1 MKSKTILVSHNF
13 NPGHYSHL
21 IASKKLFIELG
32 FEVFSR
38 VHDNF
43 DRNLG
48 FNLSLEPISFYKCLS
63 LSKKDNYL
71 IWFPSIKAFFEALLL
86 NCFSKVNIIYVY
98 HEPYVSI
105 SYSLNS
111 GYSFSQALIIQIK
124 LFVSFFISRLSSKV
138 IMPSNK
144 AFSSIYKPSSKFSKI
159 NLSYDKRI
167 VESTSINRLY
177 FSYIGTIA
185 EDHAFKDYIEFIVK
199 YYEVERS
206 SKIKFL
212 IASKNKIPKKYD
224 DLLRAKSLKNNVD
237 IRCGKILSDEEID
250 SCFRMSKVTWNAYKK
265 SMQSGVLATSYM
277 NGTPV
282 LISSNNKSEFFSN
295 KYNGIEISSCYSFNE
310 ILDAYNFID
319 NNLEDIS
326 LNCINSFD
334 TFFYYKSHKKNY
346 LQLLNQ

>member
-1 MKSKTILVSHNF
+1 MKYKTILVSHNF

-21 IASKKLFIELG
+21 IASKKIFNELG

-38 VHDNF
+38 AHNNF
-43 DRNLG
+43 NKNLG
-48 FNLSLEPISFYKCLS
+48 FNLSLGHISLYKCLF

-71 IWFPSIKAFFEALLL
+71 VWFPSLKAAIEVFILS
-86 NCFSKVNIIYVY
+86 CFSRVNIIYVY

-105 SYSLNS
+105 SHSLNS
-111 GYSFSQALIIQIK
+111 GYSLLQALIIQIK

-138 IMPSNK
+138 IMPSDK
-144 AFSSIYKPSSKFSKI
+144 AFSSIDKRLNKFYKI
-159 NLSYDKRI
+159 NLSYDKRV
-167 VESTSINRLY
+167 VESISNDRLY

-185 EDHAFKDYIEFIVK
+185 EDHAFKNFIEFIVK
-199 YYEVERS
+199 YNEVKRS
-206 SKIKFL
+206 TKVKFL

-224 DLLRAKSLKNNVD
+224 TFLSSSPLKNNVD

-250 SCFRMSKVTWNAYKK
+250 SYFRMSKVTWNAYNK

-282 LISSNNKSEFFSN
+282 LISSNNRSEFFRN
-295 KYNGIEISSCYSFNE
+295 KYNGIEISSRYSFDE

-319 NNLEDIS
+319 NNFDDIS

-334 TFFYYKSHKKNY
+334 TFFYYKAHKKNY
-346 LQLLNQ
+346 LELLN